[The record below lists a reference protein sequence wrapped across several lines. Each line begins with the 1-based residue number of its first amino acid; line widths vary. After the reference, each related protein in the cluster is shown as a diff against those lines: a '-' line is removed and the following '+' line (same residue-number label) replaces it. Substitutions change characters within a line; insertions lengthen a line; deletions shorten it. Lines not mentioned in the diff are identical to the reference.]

1 MSENWS
7 WQLANQLSC
16 EYWKGVMERW
26 SQLRPVEAVGS
37 SRAVGPRCCA
47 TIAKLFSSAWAER
60 PRRYEVLGMKR

>member
-1 MSENWS
+1 
-7 WQLANQLSC
+7 
-16 EYWKGVMERW
+16 MERW